1 MESQRL
7 TRIQTEAFFFLFPPF
22 LIRLS
27 FFSDAFISVG
37 FSRAPYWLEMMT
49 RLSWLCLALS
59 FSVLHKESANFVH
72 QAHNRSTS
80 WQTYGNSLW
89 RESCLF
95 NQAKWIRFFVH
106 IRIRFLNLKKKVK
119 ALVLSCA
126 YGTVILYAPRETK
139 LTYLHSSI
147 TIFFGVSNFYDE
159 LNYIIYSNVHLE

>member
-7 TRIQTEAFFFLFPPF
+7 TRIQTEAFFFISSFPYSFVLFF
-22 LIRLS
+22 GRVY
-27 FFSDAFISVG
+27 F
-37 FSRAPYWLEMMT
+37 
-49 RLSWLCLALS
+49 SWLFARTVLIGDDDAL
-59 FSVLHKESANFVH
+59 VLVMPSSLFLGTAQGVGSNFVH

-106 IRIRFLNLKKKVK
+106 IRTRFLNLKKKVK

-147 TIFFGVSNFYDE
+147 TIFFGASNFYDE